1 MSPRPNPLP
10 RLYRWRTNL
19 LQIPLLT
26 LITAFC
32 GSLSL
37 LVSFADKHGRMQY
50 RIARF
55 WARAVVSVAGCSLT
69 VRGMENLRSQP
80 VAVYASNH
88 TSYMDTP
95 VIFAALPFQFRILA
109 KKELWPIAF
118 IGWYLDR
125 SGQIPID
132 TANPHATMSSL
143 AVGVKALRSGMPLF
157 VFPEGGR
164 TSTGA
169 LKPFL
174 SGAAYLAIRAQVPLV
189 PIALTGVYDLLPIHT
204 RHLYPG
210 ELTLS
215 VGEPIET
222 KGMTVRQTDELN
234 DRLRAAIQRLL
245 DPGVRLGR
253 RFCSGTCI
261 ARRRLIVSDHY
272 PLRSACH
279 YTGCSMSVTVA
290 IPEPTGSDAAYNQR
304 SLPQYIA
311 ALEAAGA
318 TADCGA
324 SA

>member
-1 MSPRPNPLP
+1 MSGRPNPLP
-10 RLYRWRTNL
+10 RLHRWRTNVIQL
-19 LQIPLLT
+19 PLLT
-26 LITAFC
+26 LITAIC
-32 GSLSL
+32 GSFSL
-37 LVSFADKHGRMQY
+37 LVSFVDKDGRLQH
-50 RIARF
+50 RTARF
-55 WARAVVSVAGCSLT
+55 WARAVVWGTGSSIT
-69 VRGMENLRSQP
+69 VRGMENLLSQP

-118 IGWYLDR
+118 IGWYLGR

-143 AVGVKALRSGMPLF
+143 SVGVKALRAGMPLF

-164 TSTGA
+164 TATGA

-210 ELTLS
+210 ELTVR

-234 DRLRAAIQRLL
+234 GRLRAAIERLL
-245 DPGVRLGR
+245 EPERLL
-253 RFCSGTCI
+253 
-261 ARRRLIVSDHY
+261 AR
-272 PLRSACH
+272 
-279 YTGCSMSVTVA
+279 
-290 IPEPTGSDAAYNQR
+290 DAVEEDA
-304 SLPQYIA
+304 LP
-311 ALEAAGA
+311 AG
-318 TADCGA
+318 D
-324 SA
+324 